1 MRKFYEI
8 NADIERAIMEGT
20 NYETGEFEAPEI
32 LEMLCMER
40 DQKFE
45 NVALFVKDSRAE
57 AEAIKNEIAT
67 LKARMDKLN
76 RNADGAE
83 RWLAENL
90 AGQKFSTSKVEC
102 SFRRSEAVEVDE
114 IFCEWAE
121 TFEQDQFIN
130 IKHTVTPNKTEIKKF
145 LKAGGTLE
153 HCQLVEKQ
161 NIQIK

>member
-1 MRKFYEI
+1 MRKLYEI

-20 NYETGEFEAPEI
+20 NFETGEFEAPEI

-57 AEAIKNEIAT
+57 AEAIKNEMAT

-102 SFRRSEAVEVDE
+102 VFRRSEAVECDE
-114 IFCEWAE
+114 AFCQYAY
-121 TFEQDQFIN
+121 DIGMYDFITR
-130 IKHTVTPNKTEIKKF
+130 KETVTPNKTKIKAF
-145 LKAGGTLE
+145 LKNGGTLE
-153 HCQLVEKQ
+153 HCQIVEK
-161 NIQIK
+161 NNMTVK